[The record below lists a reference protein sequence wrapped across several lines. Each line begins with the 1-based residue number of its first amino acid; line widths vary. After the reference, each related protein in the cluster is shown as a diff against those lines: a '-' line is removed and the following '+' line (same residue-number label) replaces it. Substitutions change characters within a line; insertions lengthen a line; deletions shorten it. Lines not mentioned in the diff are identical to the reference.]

1 MNIINFDSGCSNRMT
16 VPVEEQLKWD
26 GWTWM
31 DAKTCYVSTGEAPAA
46 AWKKMRSRGSTE
58 LRFIV
63 IASIKYSW

>member
-1 MNIINFDSGCSNRMT
+1 MT
-16 VPVEEQLKWD
+16 VPMEEQLKWD